1 MPGPYVEDANAQY
14 RGAGTLADR
23 NALLLPVAG
32 DSFEVID
39 LDSSEHAGVTTQ
51 YYTGSAWESRPG
63 RVVHTFTLSGDAVVQ
78 TYQPP
83 DRAEDNFTIE
93 RVTGD
98 FDIAPTGQA
107 MIIDIL
113 IGTTSIFTSAG
124 NRLTIPASNDNG
136 STNNIDL
143 PDVGQN
149 NKIRVKVAQIGSIVA
164 GGNGTIRVVGHK
176 DP

>member
-1 MPGPYVEDANAQY
+1 M
-14 RGAGTLADR
+14 
-23 NALLLPVAG
+23 
-32 DSFEVID
+32 
-39 LDSSEHAGVTTQ
+39 
-51 YYTGSAWESRPG
+51 
-63 RVVHTFTLSGDAVVQ
+63 VQ

-98 FDIAPTGQA
+98 FDNAPTGQA

-113 IGTTSIFTSAG
+113 VGTTSIFTSAG
-124 NRLTIPASNDNG
+124 HMLHLAAGDDNG

-149 NKIRVKVAQIGSIVA
+149 NKIRVSVTQVGSGTA

>member
-1 MPGPYVEDANAQY
+1 MPVPYVEDANAQY

-23 NALLLPVAG
+23 TALLLPVAG

-39 LDSSEHAGVTTQ
+39 LDSSEKAGITTQ
-51 YYTGSAWESRPG
+51 YYTGSEWQGRPG
-63 RVVHTFTLSGDAVVQ
+63 RVVHTFTLDGSAVVQ

-98 FDIAPTGQA
+98 FDIVPTGA
-107 MIIDIL
+107 ALIIDIL
-113 IGTTSIFTSAG
+113 IGTTSIFTSTAHMLRIAAG
-124 NRLTIPASNDNG
+124 DDNG
-136 STNNIDL
+136 STTDIDL

-149 NKIRVKVAQIGSIVA
+149 NKIRVKVQQIGSGTA
-164 GGNGTIRVVGHK
+164 GANGTIRVVGHK